1 MTSEEIK
8 ERFDF
13 KLEESIRKNEK
24 KYQYRNEIDQSISSN
39 KKGGDK
45 EWI

>member
-13 KLEESIRKNEK
+13 KLEESVRKNEK
-24 KYQYRNEIDQSISSN
+24 KYQYLDEIDHAINRKQ
-39 KKGGDK
+39 KGGEK

>member
-13 KLEESIRKNEK
+13 KLEESIRKNEQ
-24 KYQYRNEIDQSISSN
+24 KYQCRNEIDQSISSN